1 MIGCP
6 PWQTLSVSAALA
18 LGVESAATLKTTAQK
33 PTRALFQTASH
44 LFMSSSQVVQWRR
57 ERAPSQDTPA
67 GDHTRQG
74 VMNVRVSR
82 AGQLQQGFAIGEMG
96 SIDQFAL
103 QKFWTAHVRFEKADI
118 QYLPLLRVDLRNV
131 LNKRVHLP
139 LDVVPPWSGCS
150 FFMRDRWARLIFTGS
165 SQPLSDGGE
174 AARPWPH

>member
-1 MIGCP
+1 LSRILRLASMIGCP

-44 LFMSSSQVVQWRR
+44 LFMSSSQVVQCRC

-67 GDHTRQG
+67 GDHARQG

-96 SIDQFAL
+96 SIDQFAP
-103 QKFWTAHVRFEKADI
+103 QKFWTAHVRFGSKADI
-118 QYLPLLRVDLRNV
+118 KV
-131 LNKRVHLP
+131 
-139 LDVVPPWSGCS
+139 G
-150 FFMRDRWARLIFTGS
+150 
-165 SQPLSDGGE
+165 
-174 AARPWPH
+174 